1 MFKGLPDGLTEFITK
16 ILIPAMVGISLKI
29 AVQMKKT
36 KLSFLNVALSFIAG
50 ISCAWLLSD
59 LVQLHVHEQYR
70 AISIAI
76 IAMSGEKFGEFVV
89 YKLRVDEFLQA
100 VVEAIKHVIIKMI
113 NK

>member
-1 MFKGLPDGLTEFITK
+1 MFKGLPDGITEFITK

-59 LVQLHVHEQYR
+59 LIHLHVQEQYQS
-70 AISIAI
+70 ISIAI
-76 IAMSGEKFGEFVV
+76 IAISGEKVGDFLV
-89 YKLRVDEFLQA
+89 YKLKVDEFLQA
-100 VVEAIKHVIIKMI
+100 VLTAFKEVMIKMI

>member
-1 MFKGLPDGLTEFITK
+1 MFKGLPDGLTEFVTK

-36 KLSFLNVALSFIAG
+36 KLSFLSVTLSFIAG

-59 LVQLHVHEQYR
+59 LIHLHVGEQYQ

-100 VVEAIKHVIIKMI
+100 VLDAVKQVIIKMI
-113 NK
+113 SK